1 MAEEEQLENVLN
13 YCLLIKEVMSKRCS
27 PILTLSVKL
36 ILLSTLL
43 ALCACGKSNLDMKT
57 ETMKRGIPDET
68 SNNVTLTEY
77 EQNRIAYI
85 LNAERIERYYDRR
98 ILNAYKVEIE
108 ALDKKTGGTSVLKAD
123 STIVDEAR
131 NMILAYG
138 NVQLMSAEGSIFTN
152 RMIWDRNSDVIVA
165 PDTVM
170 LVRAGN
176 ILRGKNLRTNLSI
189 YPTEMDSISAE
200 GLFEEKE
207 FLNW

>member
-1 MAEEEQLENVLN
+1 
-13 YCLLIKEVMSKRCS
+13 MSKHCS
-27 PILTLSVKL
+27 PILILSVEL
-36 ILLSTLL
+36 ILLFSLL
-43 ALCACGKSNLDMKT
+43 ALSACGKSKLDIKT
-57 ETMKRGIPDET
+57 ESMKRGIPDET
-68 SNNVTLTEY
+68 STNVILTEY
-77 EQNRIAYI
+77 EQNKIAYI

-98 ILNAYKVEIE
+98 ILNAYKVEIQ
-108 ALDKKTGGTSVLKAD
+108 ALDKKTGGTSILKAD

-131 NMILAYG
+131 NMIMAHG
-138 NVQLMSAEGSIFTN
+138 NVKLISAEGSIFTN
-152 RMIWDRNSDVIVA
+152 RMVWDRNNDVIVA

-176 ILRGKNLRTNLSI
+176 ILRGRNLRTNLSI

>member
-1 MAEEEQLENVLN
+1 M
-13 YCLLIKEVMSKRCS
+13 
-27 PILTLSVKL
+27 
-36 ILLSTLL
+36 
-43 ALCACGKSNLDMKT
+43 
-57 ETMKRGIPDET
+57 
-68 SNNVTLTEY
+68 TLTEY
-77 EQNRIAYI
+77 EQNKIAYI
-85 LNAERIERYYDRR
+85 LNAERIDRYYDRR
-98 ILNAYKVEIE
+98 ILNAYKVEIQ
-108 ALDKKTGGTSVLKAD
+108 ALDKKTGGTSFLKAD

-131 NMILAYG
+131 NMIMAHG
-138 NVQLMSAEGSIFTN
+138 NVKLISAEGSIYTN

-176 ILRGKNLRTNLSI
+176 ILRGRNLRTNLSI